1 MLNYFLCGRPRL
13 HTTPEAGAGDR
24 MTNSTTDSQDPISEE
39 NRWNEAQLARLAST
53 GLERAV
59 DVHCHCLPALDD
71 GPPDIESAIDLCRE
85 LAEDGITSVF
95 ATPHQLGKYD
105 LDNSPERIRR
115 RIQDLNEAL
124 HAEQIPLEVL
134 PGADVR
140 IDERLPRL
148 VAEGEVFTLGDQARH
163 LLLELPHST
172 FCEPR
177 PVIERLAADGVQ
189 CIMTHPERHR
199 YLGGQLD
206 LAAGWIR
213 AGAVIQI
220 TAGSL
225 LGDFGRYAF
234 DYAWRLL
241 ANGLASLVATDAH
254 DAVRRPPRMTAA
266 MATIQQHHSAD
277 VAQLVCGENPLR
289 VWRSEAIEVT
299 AV

>member
-1 MLNYFLCGRPRL
+1 M
-13 HTTPEAGAGDR
+13 AK
-24 MTNSTTDSQDPISEE
+24 STTDKTPLEE
-39 NRWNEAQLARLAST
+39 GRWSPAQLARLEAT

-59 DVHCHCLPALDD
+59 DVHCHCLPAIDD
-71 GPPDIESAIDLCRE
+71 GPEDIESSIELCRA
-85 LAEDGITSVF
+85 LADDGITSVF

-105 LDNSPERIRR
+105 LDNSAERIRR
-115 RIQDLNEAL
+115 RIQDLDDAL

-148 VAEGEVFTLGDQARH
+148 VSEGEVFTLGDQGMH

-177 PVIERLAADGVQ
+177 PLIERLASEGIQ

-199 YLGGQLD
+199 YLGGQIEI
-206 LAAGWIR
+206 AADWVR
-213 AGAVIQI
+213 AGAIIQI

-234 DYAWRLL
+234 DYGWRLL
-241 ANGLASLVATDAH
+241 GSGLASLVATDAH
-254 DAVRRPPRMTAA
+254 DSHRRPPRMAAA
-266 MATIQQHHSAD
+266 MDVIQQHHGAE
-277 VAQLVCGENPLR
+277 VARLVCGENPLR
-289 VWRSEAIEVT
+289 VWRSEAIKVT
-299 AV
+299 TV